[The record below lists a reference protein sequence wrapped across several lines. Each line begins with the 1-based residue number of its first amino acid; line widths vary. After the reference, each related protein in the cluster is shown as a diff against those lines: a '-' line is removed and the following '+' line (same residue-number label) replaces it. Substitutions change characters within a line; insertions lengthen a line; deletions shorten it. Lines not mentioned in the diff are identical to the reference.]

1 MLLVTLTYMNILY
14 KTTIIRGFGAL
25 VIAALMLAIPMYA
38 LAESGGKKNGSGPT
52 TVGSTLEVHIGNNGG
67 VLVRGARVTSVSGSS
82 ITATTAWGSTNMTWT
97 IRTDGT
103 TQFLGRNGE
112 TITAS
117 TIVTG
122 DYVSFAGTINSS
134 FASPTVDAKV
144 VKDWSIPQSETK
156 VSGTVQSIN
165 VTGNSLIVVNG
176 NGTTTVA
183 VTGST
188 KITSGKDTVTLSSIV
203 PNDKVKA
210 SGSFNAST
218 RTLTATA
225 LVVDKKSTSDVKK
238 DIRSIF
244 KDAWGGKGWNW
255 FFKNH

>member
-1 MLLVTLTYMNILY
+1 MNTLY
-14 KTTIIRGFGAL
+14 KKTIIRGVGAL
-25 VIAALMLAIPMYA
+25 VIAALMLIAPMYA

-52 TVGSTLEVHIGNNGG
+52 TVGSTLEVHIGNDGG
-67 VLVRGARVTSVSGSS
+67 ALVRGARVTSVSGSA
-82 ITATTAWGSTNMTWT
+82 ITATTAWGSTAMTWT

-117 TIVTG
+117 TIVAG
-122 DYVSFAGTINSS
+122 DYISFAGRINSS
-134 FASPTVDAKV
+134 YASPTVDAKV

-156 VSGTVQSIN
+156 VSGTVQSVN
-165 VTGNSLIVVNG
+165 VSGNSLTVVNG
-176 NGTTTVA
+176 TGTTTVA

-188 KITSGKDTVTLSSIV
+188 TITAGKTTVSLASIV

-210 SGSFNAST
+210 TGSYNAST
-218 RTLTATA
+218 RTLTATS
-225 LVVDKKSTSDVKK
+225 LTVEKKSTADVKK
-238 DIRSIF
+238 DIRNIL

-255 FFKNH
+255 FFKNR